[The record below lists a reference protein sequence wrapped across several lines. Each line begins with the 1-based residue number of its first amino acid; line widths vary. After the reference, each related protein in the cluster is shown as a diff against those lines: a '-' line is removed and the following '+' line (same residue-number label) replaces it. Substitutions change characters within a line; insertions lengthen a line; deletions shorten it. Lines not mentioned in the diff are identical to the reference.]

1 MNSFVKDHG
10 GIDKVTVF
18 FRGQL
23 LEVIR
28 WACLFCQ
35 DQPDDGRTFEN
46 PEIRRIFA
54 QVLLMAG
61 DLWGQ
66 RVFGDR
72 FLLKT
77 VLR

>member
-61 DLWGQ
+61 DLWVKGYSGI
-66 RVFGDR
+66 V